1 MEHARDERHE
11 LDAEAEDRRASERR
25 HGDRRSD
32 MSLGGRRQAVDR
44 RHRNRRLQLAG
55 AGLLGALAFAVGA
68 RQMADSRIGIL
79 PDGSIGWSQ
88 PEATVDVTEGEF
100 RVPEWNK
107 ETLEPI
113 IQEAAALHGLPA
125 ALIRAVIQTESQFKP
140 DAVSRVGAQGLMQIM
155 PKTARHLGIDDPL
168 DPRQNVLGG
177 TKYLSTLLQRFKGNT
192 ARALAAYNAGP
203 TVVSRYRGIPPYRET
218 QGYVRKIHKLVDD
231 TDAEFALPVAKAR
244 KASLRS
250 KARSAKVRRAAVA
263 KKKSTARSKIAAR
276 KASSRKASVRKTT
289 VKRTSVRKAPART
302 SRARARRG

>member
-1 MEHARDERHE
+1 
-11 LDAEAEDRRASERR
+11 
-25 HGDRRSD
+25 
-32 MSLGGRRQAVDR
+32 LGGRRHALDR

-55 AGLLGALAFAVGA
+55 AGLLGALAFTIGA
-68 RQMADSRIGIL
+68 RQMADGTIGIL
-79 PDGSIGWSQ
+79 PDGSITWSQ
-88 PEATVDVTEGEF
+88 PEATVDVTEGQF

-125 ALIRAVIQTESQFKP
+125 SLIRAVIQTESQFKP

-155 PKTARHLGIDDPL
+155 PKTARHLGIEDPL
-168 DPRQNVLGG
+168 DPRQNILGG

-231 TDAEFALPVAKAR
+231 TDAEFAMPAVR

-250 KARSAKVRRAAVA
+250 KARSSKARRASVSKRKASS
-263 KKKSTARSKIAAR
+263 KSSRSKIAAR
-276 KASSRKASVRKTT
+276 KSSSRNRKVASRKPT
-289 VKRTSVRKAPART
+289 VKRTSVRKAPV
-302 SRARARRG
+302 RRGRRG